1 MTKGAGG
8 EPPSPGGVS
17 DVPEVM
23 DRHEA
28 FTQFKAAEGAETN
41 NTLRAAKATQKQMR
55 ARRVELGGTVNASK
69 QRCARG
75 ANLYHGHSS
84 PPRTC
89 PQPQSST

>member
-69 QRCARG
+69 QRCGRG
-75 ANLYHGHSS
+75 ANLH
-84 PPRTC
+84 
-89 PQPQSST
+89 